1 MKKIAIRI
9 LSMCL
14 ILIMCLQFL
23 PLRTNAVSYSGSS
36 SYKSGQYYT
45 KLTKVNLTGNQRT
58 DIVNI
63 AKSQVGYQEGSS
75 SSQLSGASYGGKNY
89 TEYGRW
95 YGLQDMWCAMFV
107 SWCANV
113 AGIST
118 SIIPKHAFT
127 PDGLSW
133 FKSRGLAYTRKTVA
147 NGGYTPQ
154 AGDII
159 YFKSSRNSNTTNHI
173 GIVTGYSG
181 GTVYTIEGNSSS
193 ATISTN
199 GGAVVSKSYS
209 ISNTYIVYICKP
221 SYKNSSSSGG
231 TGGGSTGSGSS
242 TLYSGKNN
250 WIPDSVQ
257 SIVFN
262 PTYYSN
268 KYADLKNAFGTDGN
282 KLYQHFLD
290 YGAKEGRQA
299 SAMFHVNTYLE
310 KNSDLKKAFG
320 TDYKAA
326 IKHFAS
332 NGINEV
338 RVTAPAVNLGTSFTA
353 KINVSTATL
362 NLSLSDSD
370 VISYTPSDA
379 AAQVWK
385 FDRQSNGTYKITNTK
400 NGQVLTLAGSS
411 KSAGAKVQIAK
422 SNDSNAQRWYI
433 YESGVSGKYI
443 FRPACSP
450 GIIIGVK
457 GDSASSMAA
466 IQSVKY
472 TNSKG
477 QRFGITKVTQTVTEK
492 PVDLGTNFHARIGSV
507 HASGKNLSLDDNNVI
522 LYSSSKA
529 PAQSYRFSR
538 QSDGSYILINQKNGY
553 VLTVA
558 GNGGNGSNVELAKN
572 TGASGQKWFIY
583 EKDGKYTF
591 RPACAT
597 GCALNLQG
605 SATADLT
612 NIQIATK
619 SDSNAQLFTITRA
632 VFFDLM
638 DPVDV
643 GTDFIANIKNVNAG
657 LNLSLNDNNVI
668 IFTPSD
674 AAAQKFK
681 FERQSDGS
689 YKIINQQN
697 GYVLEAASNAKG
709 ANVQVAKSD
718 NSKEQRWFIYVR
730 EGHYIFRPVSS
741 DYVLKTL
748 DGGTE
753 LRTRLDINNL
763 STTKVPL
770 FDITNITQ
778 IVPETLVDLG
788 TNFHA
793 RISSVHAS
801 GKNLSLDDNNVIL
814 YGKSKAP
821 AQSWRFSRQSDG
833 SYILINQKNGYVL
846 TVAGN
851 GGNGSNVE
859 LAKNTGASGQKWFI
873 YEKDGKYTFRPAC
886 ATGCALNL
894 QGSATADLT
903 NIQIATKSD
912 SNAQLFTITRAVFFD
927 LMDPVDVGTD
937 FIANIKNVNAGLNL
951 SLNDNNVIIFTPS
964 DAAAQKFK
972 FERQSDGS
980 YKIINQQNG
989 YVLEAASNAK
999 GANVQV
1005 AKSDN
1010 SKEQRWFIYVR
1021 EGHYIFRPVSSDY
1034 VLKTLDGGTEL
1045 RTRLDIN
1052 NLSTTKVPLFD
1063 ITNITGTNV
1072 TYTVASPYNTKSVGT
1087 YATLDEAKSVANS
1100 KVHYGYVVFDSTG
1113 KFVYTPATSLT
1124 ASKIIWKAKEDAD
1137 YIRDKGWTYGDAKKN
1152 PYLDKSEKV
1161 VSCDRFVGWVL
1172 GDVGFTS
1179 GQPSTAG
1186 LNLVALEQFMINN
1199 GFTKITDVTK
1209 IEAGDIVYVGHFSA
1223 PGTANYNIPRHV
1235 FISASSY
1242 KSGNGTTYRYDAGSN
1257 SRIQSTQPSRE
1268 PLVHEGD
1275 VFRYAY
1281 RAPASINNS
1290 GGSTNPNTL
1299 VIPDAIKTLVFDAT
1313 YYSNAHADLK
1323 NAFGT
1328 DAAKLY
1334 QHFLDYGIKEGRRAH
1349 PTFDIKCYLSENPD
1363 LKSAFGTDYLKGMK
1377 HYIEFGHKEIRV
1389 TAPNVDLGHNFVA
1402 KIGSVHASG
1411 KNLSLDDNNVILYT
1425 NSKAP
1430 AQAWRFSR
1438 QTDGSYIIVNQKTGL
1453 VLTAAGNGGSGANVE
1468 LTKNAKA
1475 ANQKWFIYAM
1485 NDKYSLRPACSTGC
1499 ALNLQG
1505 SATAD
1510 LTNIQVASKNNVTS
1524 QLFTITQ
1531 GNYFDLVQHAD
1542 VGTGFI
1548 ANIKNVKSGLNLSLN
1563 DNNVIIYTPSDA
1575 AAQKYKFERQSDGS
1589 YKLINQKNGY
1599 VLEVASS
1606 ANGANVQIAES
1617 DNTSDQRWFIYV
1629 KEGHYIFRPASSKN
1643 YVLKTCDDGT
1653 DPLTRLNIKSL
1664 SHNGVPQFDINHCQ
1678 ASSPSSGSG
1687 NEYATAEQMAVLRKI
1702 MYAVETGGQVYGN
1715 ARYDD
1720 FTEAYTNTPEEHA
1733 ITIGAGQW
1741 YGPEAKKLLNTIRS
1755 KYPST
1760 FASLDTAGIASDL
1773 DNCDWSTYKLSAS
1786 SAKAKCIVKIIN
1798 TPEGRA
1804 VQDQLIDEQMAKYLE
1819 EARSLGVTEIK
1830 AMMMC
1835 ANLRHLGGLSAVK
1848 RVLGK
1853 TETPYTLDHIYE
1865 ALQTD
1870 TGNQVGAFRS
1880 RNQKVYNWLL
1890 QYIG

>member
-9 LSMCL
+9 ISMCL
-14 ILIMCLQFL
+14 IMVMCLQFV
-23 PLRTNAVSYSGSS
+23 PMKANAVNYSGSS
-36 SYKSGQYYT
+36 SYKSGKYYT
-45 KLTKVNLTGNQRT
+45 KLKNVSLTGNQRT

-63 AKSQVGYQEGSS
+63 AKSQIGYQEGSS

-107 SWCANV
+107 SWCANL
-113 AGIST
+113 AGVST
-118 SIIPKHAFT
+118 SIVPKHCFT

-147 NGGYTPQ
+147 NGGYTPK

-159 YFKSSRNSNTTNHI
+159 YFKSARNSNSTNHI
-173 GIVTGYSG
+173 GIVTGYSN

-221 SYKNSSSSGG
+221 NYKNSSSSGG

-262 PTYYSN
+262 PTYYAN
-268 KYADLKNAFGTDGN
+268 KYADLKKAFGTDGN

-299 SAMFHVNTYLE
+299 SAMFNVNTYLE

-332 NGINEV
+332 NGIKEI
-338 RVTAPAVNLGTSFTA
+338 RVTAPCVNLGNSFKA
-353 KINVSTATL
+353 RINVSTATL

-379 AAQVWK
+379 DAQIWK

-411 KSAGAKVQIAK
+411 KSAGAKGQIAK

-466 IQSVKY
+466 IQSVNYKN
-472 TNSKG
+472 TKG

-492 PVDLGTNFHARIGSV
+492 PVDLGTNFHAQIGSV
-507 HASGKNLSLDDNNVI
+507 HASGKNLSLDNNNVI
-522 LYSSSKA
+522 LYGKSKA
-529 PAQSYRFSR
+529 PAQTWRFSR

-583 EKDGKYTF
+583 EKNGKYSI

-619 SDSNAQLFTITRA
+619 GDSNAQLFTITRA

-657 LNLSLNDNNVI
+657 MNLSLNDNNVI

-770 FDITNITQ
+770 FDITNIT
-778 IVPETLVDLG
+778 
-788 TNFHA
+788 
-793 RISSVHAS
+793 SV
-801 GKNLSLDDNNVIL
+801 
-814 YGKSKAP
+814 
-821 AQSWRFSRQSDG
+821 
-833 SYILINQKNGYVL
+833 
-846 TVAGN
+846 T
-851 GGNGSNVE
+851 
-859 LAKNTGASGQKWFI
+859 
-873 YEKDGKYTFRPAC
+873 
-886 ATGCALNL
+886 
-894 QGSATADLT
+894 
-903 NIQIATKSD
+903 
-912 SNAQLFTITRAVFFD
+912 
-927 LMDPVDVGTD
+927 DV
-937 FIANIKNVNAGLNL
+937 K
-951 SLNDNNVIIFTPS
+951 
-964 DAAAQKFK
+964 
-972 FERQSDGS
+972 
-980 YKIINQQNG
+980 
-989 YVLEAASNAK
+989 
-999 GANVQV
+999 
-1005 AKSDN
+1005 
-1010 SKEQRWFIYVR
+1010 
-1021 EGHYIFRPVSSDY
+1021 
-1034 VLKTLDGGTEL
+1034 
-1045 RTRLDIN
+1045 
-1052 NLSTTKVPLFD
+1052 
-1063 ITNITGTNV
+1063 V

-1223 PGTANYNIPRHV
+1223 PGTASYNIPRHV

-1363 LKSAFGTDYLKGMK
+1363 LKSAFGTDYVKGMQ
-1377 HYIEFGHKEIRV
+1377 HYIDFGHKEIRV

-1411 KNLSLDDNNVILYT
+1411 KNLSLDDNNVILYGS
-1425 NSKAP
+1425 SKAP

-1438 QTDGSYIIVNQKTGL
+1438 QSDGSYIIVNQKTGL

-1510 LTNIQVASKNNVTS
+1510 LTNIQVASKNNVAS
-1524 QLFTITQ
+1524 QLFTITK
-1531 GNYFDLVQHAD
+1531 GSYFDLVQPAD
-1542 VGTGFI
+1542 VGTGFT
-1548 ANIKNVKSGLNLSLN
+1548 ANIKNVKSGLNLSLD

-1575 AAQKYKFERQSDGS
+1575 AAQKYTFERQSDGS

-1606 ANGANVQIAES
+1606 ASGANVQIAES

-1687 NEYATAEQMAVLRKI
+1687 NAYATAEQMAVLRKI

-1773 DNCDWSTYKLSAS
+1773 DSKDWSSYKLSAS

-1804 VQDQLIDEQMAKYLE
+1804 VQDQLIDEQMAQYLE
-1819 EARSLGVTEIK
+1819 EARNLGVTEIK

-1835 ANLRHLGGLSAVK
+1835 ANIRHLGGLGAVK

-1853 TETPYTLDHIYE
+1853 TATPYTLDHIYE

-1870 TGNQVGAFRS
+1870 TGNQVGTFKS
-1880 RNQKVYNWLL
+1880 RNKKVYNWLL
-1890 QYIG
+1890 EYIG

>member
-1 MKKIAIRI
+1 MV
-9 LSMCL
+9 
-14 ILIMCLQFL
+14 MCLQFV
-23 PLRTNAVSYSGSS
+23 PMKANAVNYSGSS
-36 SYKSGQYYT
+36 SYKSGKYYT
-45 KLTKVNLTGNQRT
+45 RLKNVSLTGNQRT

-63 AKSQVGYQEGSS
+63 AKSQIGYQEGSS

-107 SWCANV
+107 SWCANL
-113 AGIST
+113 AGVST
-118 SIIPKHAFT
+118 SIVPKHCFT

-147 NGGYTPQ
+147 NGGYTPK

-159 YFKSSRNSNTTNHI
+159 YFKSARNSNSTNHI
-173 GIVTGYSG
+173 GIVTGYSN

-221 SYKNSSSSGG
+221 NYKNSSSSGG
-231 TGGGSTGSGSS
+231 TGGGSTGGGSSS

-268 KYADLKNAFGTDGN
+268 KYADLKKAFGTDGN

-299 SAMFHVNTYLE
+299 SAMFNVNTYLSS
-310 KNSDLKKAFG
+310 NADLKKAFG

-332 NGINEV
+332 NGIKET
-338 RVTAPAVNLGTSFTA
+338 RVTAPCVNLGNSFKA
-353 KINVSTATL
+353 RINVSTATL

-379 AAQVWK
+379 DAQIWK

-422 SNDSNAQRWYI
+422 SNNSNAQRWYI

-466 IQSVKY
+466 IQSVNYKN
-472 TNSKG
+472 TKG

-492 PVDLGTNFHARIGSV
+492 PVDLGTNFHAQIGSV

-522 LYSSSKA
+522 LYGKSKA
-529 PAQSYRFSR
+529 PAQTWRFSR
-538 QSDGSYILINQKNGY
+538 QSDGSYILINQKTGY
-553 VLTVA
+553 VLSVA

-583 EKDGKYTF
+583 EKDGKYSI

-619 SDSNAQLFTITRA
+619 GDSNAQLFTITRA
-632 VFFDLM
+632 VFFDLIE
-638 DPVDV
+638 PADV

-697 GYVLEAASNAKG
+697 NYVLEAASNAKG

-730 EGHYIFRPVSS
+730 EGHYIFRPASS
-741 DYVLKTL
+741 GYVLKTV

-770 FDITNITQ
+770 FDITNIT
-778 IVPETLVDLG
+778 
-788 TNFHA
+788 
-793 RISSVHAS
+793 SV
-801 GKNLSLDDNNVIL
+801 
-814 YGKSKAP
+814 
-821 AQSWRFSRQSDG
+821 
-833 SYILINQKNGYVL
+833 
-846 TVAGN
+846 T
-851 GGNGSNVE
+851 
-859 LAKNTGASGQKWFI
+859 
-873 YEKDGKYTFRPAC
+873 
-886 ATGCALNL
+886 
-894 QGSATADLT
+894 
-903 NIQIATKSD
+903 
-912 SNAQLFTITRAVFFD
+912 
-927 LMDPVDVGTD
+927 DV
-937 FIANIKNVNAGLNL
+937 K
-951 SLNDNNVIIFTPS
+951 
-964 DAAAQKFK
+964 
-972 FERQSDGS
+972 
-980 YKIINQQNG
+980 
-989 YVLEAASNAK
+989 
-999 GANVQV
+999 
-1005 AKSDN
+1005 
-1010 SKEQRWFIYVR
+1010 
-1021 EGHYIFRPVSSDY
+1021 
-1034 VLKTLDGGTEL
+1034 
-1045 RTRLDIN
+1045 
-1052 NLSTTKVPLFD
+1052 
-1063 ITNITGTNV
+1063 V

-1124 ASKIIWKAKEDAD
+1124 ASKIIWKAKVDAD

-1179 GQPSTAG
+1179 GQPSTSG

-1223 PGTANYNIPRHV
+1223 PGTASYNIPRHV

-1290 GGSTNPNTL
+1290 GGSTNPDTL

-1363 LKSAFGTDYLKGMK
+1363 LKSAFGTDYVKGMQ
-1377 HYIEFGHKEIRV
+1377 HYIDFGHKEIRV

-1411 KNLSLDDNNVILYT
+1411 KNLSLDDNNVILYGS
-1425 NSKAP
+1425 SKAP
-1430 AQAWRFSR
+1430 AQTWRFSR
-1438 QTDGSYIIVNQKTGL
+1438 QSDGSYIIVNQKTGL

-1475 ANQKWFIYAM
+1475 ANQKWFIYAL

-1510 LTNIQVASKNNVTS
+1510 LTNIQVASKNNVAS
-1524 QLFTITQ
+1524 QLFTITK
-1531 GNYFDLVQHAD
+1531 GSYFDLVQPAD
-1542 VGTGFI
+1542 VGTGFT
-1548 ANIKNVKSGLNLSLN
+1548 ANIKNVKSGLNLSLD

-1575 AAQKYKFERQSDGS
+1575 AAQKYTFERQSDGS

-1606 ANGANVQIAES
+1606 ASGANVQIAES

-1687 NEYATAEQMAVLRKI
+1687 NAYATAEQMAVLRKI

-1773 DNCDWSTYKLSAS
+1773 DSKDWSSYKLSAS

-1804 VQDQLIDEQMAKYLE
+1804 VQDQLIDEQMAQYLE
-1819 EARSLGVTEIK
+1819 EARNLGVTEIK

-1835 ANLRHLGGLSAVK
+1835 ANIRHLGGLGAVK

-1853 TETPYTLDHIYE
+1853 TDTPYTLDHIYE

-1870 TGNQVGAFRS
+1870 TGNQVGTFKS
-1880 RNQKVYNWLL
+1880 RNKKVYNWLL
-1890 QYIG
+1890 EYIG